1 MSIARWFA
9 ESRNPSLKCER
20 VGHNMRD
27 REYRVYLY
35 PPIARWAVAERA
47 WMKQAACRRC
57 NHAEP
62 ESEISRT
69 GLDGLTMDSDRWDIL
84 KRDGRLEL

>member
-1 MSIARWFA
+1 MGWIYDFFHPAEKCARD
-9 ESRNPSLKCER
+9 
-20 VGHNMRD
+20 GHSMRE

-47 WMKQAACRRC
+47 WMKQATCRRC

-62 ESEISRT
+62 EAEISRT
-69 GLDGLTMDSDRWDIL
+69 ALDGLSMDIDRWDIL